1 MKESDSTILPATLA
15 DIRDEDLLAELKEYE
30 GRSVYAIMLKELGRR
45 QAKRDREAR
54 AKEATDAAVAQ
65 LTPIQRRRAK
75 TRVEV
80 DSDRTSSDYLR
91 FLPTPLAICSLPYR
105 ALPDDVT
112 RYERRQGRMTL
123 VVNSGELLAPNGEW
137 TPQPVPWGP
146 KARLIMTHLST
157 EALRNKSPL
166 VETTGSLSEFMR
178 EIGFEPTG
186 GRYGNLGLF
195 KEQLRALAACSM
207 TFGAWDG
214 QRSAV
219 MKMKPLEKV
228 ELWYEGHPDQRS
240 LSPNT
245 IKFSETFYNQL
256 KKHALPIDVRALK
269 AFSNSARKLDLLFWI
284 TYRATRL
291 DEPLILDWKPLKE
304 QFGEGIARDRKFK
317 EQITED
323 LAAIKE
329 VFPKLKI
336 ELTSQGMEM
345 KPVDPSILALPKKR

>member
-1 MKESDSTILPATLA
+1 MTNNEGAAPPA
-15 DIRDEDLLAELKEYE
+15 IRDEDLIAELKEYE
-30 GRSVYAIMLKELGRR
+30 GRSTYAIMQKELGRR
-45 QAKRDREAR
+45 QAKRDREAKAAR
-54 AKEATDAAVAQ
+54 AIEKLPVG
-65 LTPIQRRRAK
+65 IRRR
-75 TRVEV
+75 TRARIQVE
-80 DSDRTSSDYLR
+80 SEKPSADYLR

-105 ALPDDVT
+105 ALPSDVT
-112 RYERRQGRMTL
+112 RYERRQGKMSL
-123 VVNSGELLAPNGEW
+123 VVSSGTLMAPNGEW

-146 KARLIMTHLST
+146 KARLIMAHLST
-157 EALRNKSPL
+157 EALRNQSSV
-166 VETTGSLSEFMR
+166 VETGASFSEFMR

-186 GRYGNLGLF
+186 GREGNIRHF
-195 KEQLRALAACSM
+195 KDQLRALAACRM

-214 QRSAV
+214 NRSAT
-219 MKMKPLEKV
+219 MEMKPLEKV

-245 IKFSETFYNQL
+245 IQFSESFYTQL

-304 QFGEGIARDRKFK
+304 QFGEGISRDRKFR
-317 EQITED
+317 EQLTED

-329 VFPKLKI
+329 VFPKLPIK
-336 ELTSQGMEM
+336 LTTQGLEM
-345 KPVDPSILALPKKR
+345 NPTDPSLLALPKKRS